1 MHISQNVYW
10 IHDNINYYLLIVL
23 SVYCSIFPVLLRF
36 VSVEFYAVN
45 TFSVGKNARIFTICP
60 YSLLKIRCF
69 VEYIYSKTIYYKT
82 FNSFS
87 KKNVKKKKITDNV
100 GFIYRLGSKSFFFF
114 FLISIIFGTLTK
126 RPPPHILFLSTYNV
140 GLHTRSAIIILF
152 FSSWI
157 FLFFIIFSSTMKYR
171 NKFFFFSVRRR

>member
-87 KKNVKKKKITDNV
+87 KKNVKKKKNYWQRRFYLST
-100 GFIYRLGSKSFFFF
+100 RLKIIFFFF
-114 FLISIIFGTLTK
+114 FNFNNIWYIDQKTTPTYSVPFHLQR
-126 RPPPHILFLSTYNV
+126 RPTYPQCNYYIV
-140 GLHTRSAIIILF
+140 
-152 FSSWI
+152 
-157 FLFFIIFSSTMKYR
+157 
-171 NKFFFFSVRRR
+171 FFFVNIFIFHYLLFNNEISK